1 MDHKALRT
9 ALIERHENSFEI
21 ILRTYD
27 RYLAIV
33 ENDDNIQEQL
43 PAEEIA
49 RAENIVDIFNA
60 KSSNEINNLLFHEL
74 LPEFAILD
82 FLFPVR
88 VLQESGDDWRSTRY
102 QYDYSRLDGV
112 IPYFDKEAE
121 AAGLD
126 LDGLSLADW
135 RPMVRAS
142 HDLYPIL
149 TFDEL
154 QDLYKMGDF
163 GNVTTQ
169 ALIAYYRDKGFP
181 HGIGGPNLF
190 DAFDAF
196 DRGELDLH
204 TEQDSAPPQEY
215 KQPLQQRIIPP
226 EYYPMMDHKIA
237 NTIFAGRAL
246 HSKKDDTVG
255 VMLQG
260 NSKNNTS
267 QDPTIIY
274 VILRYEAMEAAGSI
288 SVDVQLTPFDRSVL
302 NAIVSLYKAKNA
314 SITIEAIWRAMSNR
328 RSGED
333 MTQARRDEIM
343 SSIEKMRSIK
353 VYADVSAEAQRW
365 HWKDENG
372 NDLEEWIADG
382 PLLILGGHTRKTKKG
397 ERRRDYTFLGCS
409 PSPLLEYAEHNNQ
422 IITVPAECLSI
433 KGMTDKGKLNSAP
446 ESNTPQRQ
454 VIKEYLL
461 RRIANNRL
469 SSTILFDDVFEKTGL
484 AELSTRQKLRHKD
497 YMMTC
502 FQYWKATDFI
512 KNYSPIK
519 KGKSIAGV
527 TVEKQK

>member
-1 MDHKALRT
+1 MDLETLRNT
-9 ALIERHENSFEI
+9 LIIRHTNSFEI
-21 ILRTYD
+21 ILRTYN
-27 RYLAIV
+27 RYLSIV
-33 ENDDNIQEQL
+33 ENDNQIQERL
-43 PAEEIA
+43 SIEEIEE
-49 RAENIVDIFNA
+49 AERIIDIFSAESRNQSDPTYYA
-60 KSSNEINNLLFHEL
+60 F
-74 LPEFAILD
+74 LPEFGILD
-82 FLFPVR
+82 FLFPVQ
-88 VLQESGDDWRSTRY
+88 VLQESGDKWRSTRY
-102 QYDYSRLDGV
+102 QYDYSRLNGI
-112 IPYFDKEAE
+112 IPYFAREAE

-126 LDGLSLADW
+126 LDGLDLEEW
-135 RPMVRAS
+135 RPAIRAS
-142 HDLYPIL
+142 HGLDPIL
-149 TFDEL
+149 SFDEL
-154 QDLYKMGDF
+154 QDLYKMGNF
-163 GNVTTQ
+163 GQVAMQ
-169 ALIAYYRDKGFP
+169 AIYTYYESKGFP
-181 HGIGGPNLF
+181 HGIGGPSLF
-190 DAFDAF
+190 NAFDAF

-204 TEQDSAPPQEY
+204 TEQDSVPPQEH
-215 KQPLQQRIIPP
+215 KQPLQRRIIPP

-246 HSKKDDTVG
+246 HSKEDDTVG

-302 NAIVSLYKAKNA
+302 NAIVSLYKAGNI

-372 NDLEEWIADG
+372 GDLEEWIADG

-397 ERRRDYTFLGCS
+397 ERRRDYTFLGVS

-433 KGMTDKGKLNSAP
+433 KGMTDKGKLNSVP

-469 SSTILFDDVFEKTGL
+469 SNTILFDDVFEKTGL
-484 AELSTRQKLRHKD
+484 AGLSTRQKLRHKD
-497 YMMTC
+497 YMIKC
-502 FQYWKATDFI
+502 FQYWKATGFI
-512 KNYSPIK
+512 KNYSAIK
-519 KGKSIAGV
+519 KGKSIVGV
-527 TVEKQK
+527 IVEK